1 MLSLRQIW
9 VIATD
14 VSRSLFGDPLLRD
27 VSRGHT
33 KFDLSNNVIAAAE
46 YPGYPDFSPTGS
58 NIDHSR
64 CQYPSMKGW
73 HYCGGSED
81 QSCWLRNPETGE
93 QFNITTDYE
102 DWMPYGIDRYFTL
115 DVADGWVNVD
125 GLNFTEAKLFNST
138 LPGPLIEA
146 CWGDRVHVNVTN
158 SLGLNGTS
166 IHWHGIR
173 QKDTMHMD
181 GVNGITQCPIAPEDY
196 FVYIWNATQYGSS
209 WYHSHYSVQYA
220 DGLQAPITIHGPT
233 VAPYDEAIEPLI
245 ITDWLHNGAFNAL
258 YQDAIFP
265 DILLGSVGHTVGNIT
280 RYNSSV
286 EALLPVPEPYEI
298 HFNNLEP
305 NPLTRA
311 KRYLIRLINTSWQT
325 TFVFSIDNHLLTIV
339 EADFVP
345 ATPFNVSSLLVSI
358 GQRYNI
364 IVEASPLVNSSNPAQ
379 NPLPDDCNFWI
390 RTWVA
395 GDGGTFGP
403 HPIHLH
409 GHDFAILR
417 EVDDELWDPTTYDP
431 TKNNLNNPPRRDVVL
446 LPSQGYVVIGFKTDN
461 PGVWLIHCH
470 IAFHAAGGLS
480 MQILERQS
488 AANEFWPPG
497 NSADLDEAY
506 RVCENWNSWAYDCRN
521 LWPGEVPRKDKD
533 GNPTNQT
540 HWPACEE
547 AVMLQNDSGV

>member
-14 VSRSLFGDPLLRD
+14 VSRSLFGDPQLRD

-33 KFDLSNNVIAAAE
+33 KFDLFNNVTTADD

-58 NIDHSR
+58 NIDHFR

-125 GLNFTEAKLFNST
+125 GLNFTEAKLFNNT
-138 LPGPLIEA
+138 FPGPLIEA

-220 DGLQAPITIHGPT
+220 DGLQAPIVRASHPEDGCFT
-233 VAPYDEAIEPLI
+233 DLI
-245 ITDWLHNGAFNAL
+245 
-258 YQDAIFP
+258 
-265 DILLGSVGHTVGNIT
+265 
-280 RYNSSV
+280 
-286 EALLPVPEPYEI
+286 
-298 HFNNLEP
+298 
-305 NPLTRA
+305 
-311 KRYLIRLINTSWQT
+311 
-325 TFVFSIDNHLLTIV
+325 
-339 EADFVP
+339 
-345 ATPFNVSSLLVSI
+345 
-358 GQRYNI
+358 
-364 IVEASPLVNSSNPAQ
+364 
-379 NPLPDDCNFWI
+379 
-390 RTWVA
+390 
-395 GDGGTFGP
+395 
-403 HPIHLH
+403 
-409 GHDFAILR
+409 
-417 EVDDELWDPTTYDP
+417 
-431 TKNNLNNPPRRDVVL
+431 
-446 LPSQGYVVIGFKTDN
+446 
-461 PGVWLIHCH
+461 
-470 IAFHAAGGLS
+470 
-480 MQILERQS
+480 
-488 AANEFWPPG
+488 
-497 NSADLDEAY
+497 
-506 RVCENWNSWAYDCRN
+506 
-521 LWPGEVPRKDKD
+521 
-533 GNPTNQT
+533 
-540 HWPACEE
+540 
-547 AVMLQNDSGV
+547 